1 MQFEMKVLRRGEGVS
16 LLSVAAMNE
25 NDAATLA
32 KNQGYTV
39 LGIKSGGGIALPK
52 FKRSG
57 NGFPLVLFSQE
68 LLALLDAGLSLVEA
82 LETLAEKERHG
93 EAKKIFD
100 AIVAR
105 LYEGQPLSTALQDFP
120 SVFPPL
126 FVARI
131 RTSEKTGGLSEAL
144 GRFVAYQSQL
154 DFVRKKIISASIYPV
169 LLMFVGGLVVMFLL
183 TYIVPKFAV
192 IYEGN
197 ATNLPVLSQLLLQ
210 WGTLLKTHGL
220 LVLLAVLSVLSGGIY
235 GITRPSVKVWVM
247 QKLWHIPA
255 VGERM
260 HVYQL
265 ARFYRTLSMLLKGGI
280 PVVSALE
287 MVSGLLQP
295 VLRAKLKLASR
306 AISEGQTI
314 SHAMEAQEL
323 TTPVALRMLRV
334 GERTGNVGEMM
345 ERIAAFY
352 DEEMAR
358 WVDWF
363 TKLFEPILMALIGLV
378 IGVIVIL
385 MYMPVFDMA
394 GNIQ

>member
-126 FVARI
+126 FVATI

>member
-16 LLSVAAMNE
+16 VLSVAAMNE
-25 NDAATLA
+25 SDAASLA

-39 LGIKSGGGIALPK
+39 LGVKAGGSVTLPR
-52 FKRSG
+52 FKKSG

-82 LETLAEKERHG
+82 LETLAEKERHV
-93 EAKKIFD
+93 EAKKVFD
-100 AIVAR
+100 AIVVR

-126 FVARI
+126 FVATI

-144 GRFVAYQSQL
+144 GRFVTYQSQL

-169 LLMFVGGLVVMFLL
+169 LLMFVGGLVVLFLL
-183 TYIVPKFAV
+183 TYVVPKFAV
-192 IYEGN
+192 IYEGSS
-197 ATNLPVLSQLLLQ
+197 TNLPVLSQLLLQ
-210 WGTLLKTHGL
+210 WGTLLKTHGWVVL
-220 LVLLAVLSVLSGGIY
+220 LVAVGVIVGIVY
-235 GITRPSVKVWVM
+235 SLTRPSLKALLL

-260 HVYQL
+260 HIYQL

-280 PVVSALE
+280 PVVLALA
-287 MVSGLLQP
+287 MVSDLLQP
-295 VLRAKLKLASR
+295 VLRDRLKLASL
-306 AISEGQTI
+306 AISEGQPL
-314 SHAMEAQEL
+314 SRAMEAQEL

-334 GERTGNVGEMM
+334 GERTGNIGEMM

-358 WVDWF
+358 WLEWF

-385 MYMPVFDMA
+385 MYMPVFDLA